1 LIIRSYFGPT
11 NKKAIHSKGIK
22 NPINFNQFSFKE
34 IQKILKKKN
43 YNCNYI
49 LDESTNFSLQSK
61 YLNNLK
67 NNINKRNMFILIALK
82 N

>member
-1 LIIRSYFGPT
+1 
-11 NKKAIHSKGIK
+11 
-22 NPINFNQFSFKE
+22 